1 MQSIHPWLMRIPRV
15 FFVIVFAVI
24 YLVVALVGREHF
36 SEILSNFSAILAYCE
51 FARSKSPFRH
61 LF

>member
-1 MQSIHPWLMRIPRV
+1 MRIPRV

-51 FARSKSPFRH
+51 FARLKSPFQH